1 MKREEVIN
9 IIYQQD
15 DKTFVVEGNKEF
27 VEAVTHLAE
36 TIDKNIEIDIR
47 STGIAFE
54 FDDCRYTKDIVEL
67 LINGEQYCGA
77 RTKGDTK

>member
-15 DKTFVVEGNKEF
+15 DTTFVVEGRKEF
-27 VEAVTHLAE
+27 VEAITHLAK

-54 FDDCRYTKDIVEL
+54 FDACRYNKNIVEL
-67 LINGEQYCGA
+67 LMKGE
-77 RTKGDTK
+77 